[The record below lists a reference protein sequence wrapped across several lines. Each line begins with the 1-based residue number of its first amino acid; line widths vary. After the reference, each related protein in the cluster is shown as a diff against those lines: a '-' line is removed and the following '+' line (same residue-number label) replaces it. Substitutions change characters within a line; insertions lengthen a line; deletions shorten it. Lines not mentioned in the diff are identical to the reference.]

1 MEHIIW
7 NREMECADRSTIKA
21 LQEERLR
28 AQVAYAYDRVP
39 HYKKKMDELGVK
51 PKHIQTLKDVS
62 LLPFTTKEDLRQNYP
77 FDMLAVPLRDC
88 VRLHA
93 SSGTTGNP
101 TVVCYTRQDMDMWTE
116 CLARIICAA
125 GATPD
130 DVAQVSFGYGLF
142 TGGFGLHYGLERVGL
157 MVIPAASGN
166 TERQFK
172 LMRDFGSTVLIA
184 TPSYALYLGEYA
196 KEHYIDMSK
205 IKLRLGLFGG
215 EGHTDAMRKEIEKGL
230 HILDTENYGLS
241 EVIGPGYSGECYL
254 QNGMHIAEDN
264 FYSEIIDPDTGSVLP
279 LGEQGE
285 LVITSLTKQALPV
298 LRYRTKDI
306 SSLTDEPC
314 KCGRTSMRMTKC
326 AGRTDDMLIIKGVNV
341 FPSQIE
347 EALVSM
353 PEVGANYEIVVFN
366 ENHLDQLEVKVE
378 VADPT
383 LLDNYAA
390 LEKLADKVRQR
401 IFTVLNIR
409 VKVTLCEPFSLKRFE
424 GKAQRVTDL
433 RGQ

>member
-1 MEHIIW
+1 
-7 NREMECADRSTIKA
+7 
-21 LQEERLR
+21 
-28 AQVAYAYDRVP
+28 
-39 HYKKKMDELGVK
+39 
-51 PKHIQTLKDVS
+51 
-62 LLPFTTKEDLRQNYP
+62 
-77 FDMLAVPLRDC
+77 
-88 VRLHA
+88 
-93 SSGTTGNP
+93 
-101 TVVCYTRQDMDMWTE
+101 
-116 CLARIICAA
+116 
-125 GATPD
+125 
-130 DVAQVSFGYGLF
+130 
-142 TGGFGLHYGLERVGL
+142 
-157 MVIPAASGN
+157 
-166 TERQFK
+166 
-172 LMRDFGSTVLIA
+172 
-184 TPSYALYLGEYA
+184 
-196 KEHYIDMSK
+196 
-205 IKLRLGLFGG
+205 
-215 EGHTDAMRKEIEKGL
+215 MRKEIEKGL